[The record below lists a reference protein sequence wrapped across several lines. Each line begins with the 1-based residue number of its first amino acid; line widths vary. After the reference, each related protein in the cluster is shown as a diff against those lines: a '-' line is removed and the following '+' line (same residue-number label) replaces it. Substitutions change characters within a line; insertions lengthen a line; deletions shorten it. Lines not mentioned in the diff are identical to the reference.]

1 METMKITSKQIITGS
16 INIIIFFTI
25 LISWF
30 NILSLHLD
38 KNPWYLRFNNQ
49 VNKLLEVHSYTD
61 DINPLITS
69 LNNHTISYIIPI
81 FIVNFL
87 FQFIS
92 IMIFLIINN
101 FMRNKNYFL
110 NLLIYYE
117 LTLII
122 SCTFIMLIVSFIQE
136 YRPHVLIVPSLRS
149 YLYREALHFYKSLL
163 ILIDTII
170 ISIILLLDTIYF
182 SHYVRKKKVL
192 INYANYTYGS
202 ITNRIL

>member
-1 METMKITSKQIITGS
+1 MGTMKITSKQIITGS

-30 NILSLHLD
+30 NIISLHLD
-38 KNPWYLRFNNQ
+38 INPWYLRINNQ
-49 VNKLLEVHSYTD
+49 INKLLEVHSYSD

-69 LNNHTISYIIPI
+69 LNNHTINYIIPI

-87 FQFIS
+87 FLFIS

-122 SCTFIMLIVSFIQE
+122 SCTFIMLIVSFIQADPP
-136 YRPHVLIVPSLRS
+136 RFLIVGGLRDH
-149 YLYREALHFYKSLL
+149 LYREALHFYKSLL

-170 ISIILLLDTIYF
+170 ISIILLLYIIYF
-182 SHYVRKKKVL
+182 SHYVQKKKVL
-192 INYANYTYGS
+192 INYANYAYGS